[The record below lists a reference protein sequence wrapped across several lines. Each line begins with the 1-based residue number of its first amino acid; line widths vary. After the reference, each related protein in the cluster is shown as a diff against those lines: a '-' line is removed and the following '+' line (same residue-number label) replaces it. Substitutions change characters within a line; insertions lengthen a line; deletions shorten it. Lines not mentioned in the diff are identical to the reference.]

1 MDSEPDVGSFAT
13 ERAEVR
19 DGVEIAYVREG
30 TGGYPLL
37 LVHGWPESRRIWWR
51 NIAALADLGLTI
63 LMVSSE
69 MEEVIGL
76 SDRIVVFSQRR
87 ISGILGKERFSEQNV
102 MQLMTGAASPVQTQP
117 AH

>member
-1 MDSEPDVGSFAT
+1 
-13 ERAEVR
+13 
-19 DGVEIAYVREG
+19 
-30 TGGYPLL
+30 
-37 LVHGWPESRRIWWR
+37 
-51 NIAALADLGLTI
+51 
-63 LMVSSE
+63 